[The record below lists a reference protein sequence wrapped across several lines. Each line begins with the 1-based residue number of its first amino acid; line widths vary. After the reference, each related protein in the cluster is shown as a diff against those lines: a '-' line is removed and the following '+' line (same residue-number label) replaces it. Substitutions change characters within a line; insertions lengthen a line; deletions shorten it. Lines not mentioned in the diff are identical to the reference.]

1 MGIRDI
7 FRDCHP
13 RMMSRILLPD
23 GYHAT
28 TRTCWNDVI
37 DYILRGL
44 DYSTPISQRIAAEEG
59 TREKVA
65 DYVMMSLQASYS
77 LFLTSMEKEA
87 PKERDY
93 GIKES
98 LETLRCHR
106 VG

>member
-1 MGIRDI
+1 M
-7 FRDCHP
+7 
-13 RMMSRILLPD
+13 L
-23 GYHAT
+23 
-28 TRTCWNDVI
+28 
-37 DYILRGL
+37 
-44 DYSTPISQRIAAEEG
+44 EEG

-98 LETLRCHR
+98 LETFRCHR